1 MQTAAQIDLN
11 ALADFALSTFDYSEQ
26 FEDDAFGF
34 EFDGQRLYCERKRSH
49 FVLHVG
55 ATKHKL
61 PRC

>member
-1 MQTAAQIDLN
+1 MQTAQIDLS
-11 ALADFALSTFDYSEQ
+11 ALADYALTTFDYNEQ
-26 FEDDAFGF
+26 FEDDAFAVT
-34 EFDGQRLYCERKRSH
+34 FDGARIYVERKRAH